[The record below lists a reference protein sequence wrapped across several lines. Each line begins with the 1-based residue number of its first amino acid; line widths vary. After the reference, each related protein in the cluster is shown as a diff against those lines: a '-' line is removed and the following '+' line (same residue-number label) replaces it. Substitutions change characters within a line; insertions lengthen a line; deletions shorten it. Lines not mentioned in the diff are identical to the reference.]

1 MSKKVAVASI
11 VALFIGGAAIPGG
24 IFVNDMIL
32 DMVQDFMSEGFVGIE
47 EEAVPMIEPM
57 LNDMAIPTALRG
69 IRDTGLDL
77 VEDMV
82 KATFTA
88 FLLSTMVNGF
98 AITDPLPISTPAA
111 TYEQLFNDTS
121 YSFIVRVD
129 VLWIHEILI
138 NVQGAANY
146 LGESLDITPESA
158 LLLLNGTHALNN
170 SHPDYVPG
178 LIKDTDMGSCVTDFL
193 ALYDEA
199 INETTPEAAELMAMY
214 SCDWDQLTNLVDYIR
229 NYIIAVAI
237 PAVIEGADVV
247 VIPIFLEIHI
257 DIVAMLMPD
266 LAGVTSTA
274 DIAEIYFYDQWA
286 NCGLITEGMDFADL
300 LDDVTEPLYGFE
312 VGRNN
317 PTGISFE
324 SAKDLFNED
333 IPNALAND
341 DGINTWIDAKDNAT
355 IQDELATQF
364 VLSQV
369 QVEKILY
376 WLFEESFRDDIVPE
390 LMKLPPP
397 DGVGMNLT
405 AYSRVLLLEV
415 WSNGTAVGRVLYE
428 FGFPFPLGAET
439 VFGFEIGWKSETV
452 PVESS
457 EMALSSA
464 EALWD
469 QDSSYSITTKEG
481 MDKWWQA
488 VANPD
493 SEIADELQAANG
505 LSDNTMEMLLAY
517 FPRFRDE
524 VMPALAKYVMGLPV
538 DTTTLGM
545 MIQVGGI
552 GIGGVLIGLAS
563 TGFIGN
569 RYVKVNRRRLE
580 LGPQRIGYP
589 NRKKVLPPSTE
600 YKRVWNPEFGHYEYK
615 KK

>member
-1 MSKKVAVASI
+1 MSKKIAVASI

-32 DMVQDFMSEGFVGIE
+32 DIVQDSMSDGFIGIE

-82 KATFTA
+82 YATFTA
-88 FLLSTMVNGF
+88 FLLSTIANGF

-111 TYEQLFNDTS
+111 TYDQLFNDTS
-121 YSFIVRVD
+121 YTFIVRVD
-129 VLWIHEILI
+129 ILWIHEILI
-138 NVQGAANY
+138 SVEGAANY
-146 LGESLDITPESA
+146 LNESIGITPESA
-158 LLLLNGTHALNN
+158 LMILNGSHALNN

-178 LIKDTDMGSCVTDFL
+178 LIKDTDMGSCVIDFL

-199 INETTPEAAELMAMY
+199 NESSTPEAAELMAMY
-214 SCDWDQLTNLVDYIR
+214 SCDWDQLTKLVDYIR
-229 NYIIAVAI
+229 NYIMAVAI
-237 PAVIEGADVV
+237 PAVIQGAEIV
-247 VIPIFLEIHI
+247 VIPVLLEIHL
-257 DIVAMLMPD
+257 DIVGMLMPD
-266 LAGVTSTA
+266 LAGVTSTF

-286 NCGLITEGMDFADL
+286 NCGLIEGGMDFADL
-300 LDDVTEPLYGFE
+300 LEDINEPLLGFE
-312 VGRNN
+312 VGRLI
-317 PTGISFE
+317 PSGIPFD
-324 SAKDLFNED
+324 SAKDLFTDD

-341 DGINTWIDAKDNAT
+341 DGINTWIEARNDTD
-355 IQDELATQF
+355 IQEELATQF
-364 VLSQV
+364 ELTPNQV
-369 QVEKILY
+369 DMILE

-415 WSNGTAVGRVLYE
+415 WSNGTAVGRPLYPY
-428 FGFPFPLGAET
+428 GFPFPLGEKT
-439 VFGFEIGWKSETV
+439 VFGFEIGWQSETV
-452 PVESS
+452 PVVSS
-457 EMALSSA
+457 DMALESA

-469 QDSSYSITTKEG
+469 PDNEYSLTNKDG
-481 MDKWWQA
+481 LAMWWQA

-505 LSDNTMEMLLAY
+505 LEDKAMGMLLAY
-517 FPRFRDE
+517 LPRFRDT
-524 VMPALAKYVMGLPV
+524 VMPHLAQYVMGLPT
-538 DTTTLGM
+538 DTTTLGA
-545 MIQVGGI
+545 MIQIGGI
-552 GIGGVLIGLAS
+552 GLGGLLIGLAS

-569 RYVKVNRRRLE
+569 RYVKVNRRRIAM
-580 LGPQRIGYP
+580 GPQRIGYP
-589 NRKKVLPPSTE
+589 NRKKTLPPSTE
-600 YKRVWNPEFGHYEYK
+600 YKRVWNPEFGQYEYK